1 MELVLVSFDGKA
13 LEDSL
18 GLKLGVVDEGQVE
31 EFAGGLVLEGPPLEG
46 GARV

>member
-18 GLKLGVVDEGQVE
+18 GLKLGAVDKGRVE
-31 EFAGGLVLEGPPLEG
+31 EGACGLVLEGPPLG
-46 GARV
+46 GDARV